1 MTDIQIRYHT
11 LQETK
16 RHNLVSEEQEG
27 SRIAETGRHNLV
39 TEHESNRHNLATER
53 ENVRHNKVGEDIAM
67 KNLFET
73 QRHNLVGES
82 IEKEL
87 NETKKLQH
95 LAGAR
100 EANAKAE
107 QQEMINALNKKSPDL
122 FKINQYANILKG
134 SKTDPL
140 TILGFSALAGD
151 AMVNGVPTIK
161 RINNWIAQEM
171 AKDPKKTYVNKP
183 TTAKDI
189 RTNIGKF
196 LDSLTNN

>member
-1 MTDIQIRYHT
+1 MTDIQIKYRG
-11 LQETK
+11 LEETK
-16 RHNLVSEEQEG
+16 RHNLVTEGQES
-27 SRIAETGRHNLV
+27 SRIAETMRHNLV
-39 TEHESNRHNLATER
+39 SEGETNRHNLATEQ

-67 KNLFET
+67 KNYYET

-107 QQEMINALNKKSPDL
+107 QQEMINKLNKQSPDL

-134 SKTDPL
+134 NKSDPL

-151 AMVNGVPTIK
+151 AMVNGVPTIQK
-161 RINNWIAQEM
+161 INEWIAKEFEKNPQ
-171 AKDPKKTYVNKP
+171 KQYVNKP
-183 TTAKDI
+183 TTAREI
-189 RTNIGKF
+189 RQNIGKF
-196 LDSLTNN
+196 LDFLGK

>member
-27 SRIAETGRHNLV
+27 SRIAETNRHNLV
-39 TEHESNRHNLATER
+39 TER

-67 KNLFET
+67 KNLYET
-73 QRHNLVGES
+73 RRHNLVGES

-122 FKINQYANILKG
+122 FKINQYADILKG
-134 SKTDPL
+134 KKTDPL

-151 AMVNGVPTIK
+151 AMVNGVPTIQK
-161 RINNWIAQEM
+161 INKWIASEM
-171 AKDPKKTYVNKP
+171 AKDPKKVTVSNKP
-183 TTAKDI
+183 TTAKNI
-189 RTNIGKF
+189 RKNIGEF
-196 LDSLTNN
+196 LDYLTNN

>member
-16 RHNLVSEEQEG
+16 RHNLVSEDQEG
-27 SRIAETGRHNLV
+27 SRIAET
-39 TEHESNRHNLATER
+39 NRHNLATEK
-53 ENVRHNKVGEDIAM
+53 ESVRHNKAGEDIAI
-67 KNLFET
+67 KNLNET
-73 QRHNLVGES
+73 KRHNLVGEA

-107 QQEMINALNKKSPDL
+107 QQEMINELNKKSPDL
-122 FKINQYANILKG
+122 FKINQFANILKG
-134 SKTDPL
+134 KKTDPL

-151 AMVNGVPTIK
+151 AIVNGVPTIEK
-161 RINNWIAQEM
+161 IYDWM
-171 AKDPKKTYVNKP
+171 ANQTARNPKKVTITSKP
-183 TTAKDI
+183 ATAKSI
-189 RTNIGKF
+189 RKSIGEF
-196 LDSLTNN
+196 LDYLTNN